1 MQTRRKFLR
10 DCSLV
15 AVTASL
21 GPAVAWGQNP
31 LARIGVSDW
40 PGFAQFARQVNTS
53 FLVRTGYTTVRLL
66 LVQANPFSAA
76 SPEAEDAGNEKFSLR
91 FRGPAQQPLEQNTY
105 RFDHLRLGR
114 LSIFIVPTGW
124 LDTKYC
130 YYDAIFDRP
139 VNAAQLAAQL
149 ALAPRRVQEF

>member
-21 GPAVAWGQNP
+21 APAAAWAQNP
-31 LARIGVSDW
+31 AGRMVVPEW
-40 PGFAQFARQVNTS
+40 PGFEQFARQVNTT
-53 FLVRTGYTTVRLL
+53 FLVRAGYSTVRLL

-76 SPEAEDAGNEKFSLR
+76 TRDAEDAGNEKFSLR
-91 FRGPAQQPLEQNTY
+91 FRGPAEQPLEQDTY
-105 RFDHLRLGR
+105 RFDHPRLGR

-124 LDTKYC
+124 VDTRYC
-130 YYDAIFDRP
+130 YYEAIFDRP
-139 VNAAQLAAQL
+139 INAAQFAAQLAR
-149 ALAPRRVQEF
+149 APRRVQKF